1 MEELVPPYGTSI
13 LYSACFLQG
22 RTISLVETLAS
33 CNVIARKP
41 GTYVH
46 KALVEAIQSAGQKAA
61 IPVESKAETGDTIFS
76 GRTSIANRLCFCFW

>member
-1 MEELVPPYGTSI
+1 ML
-13 LYSACFLQG
+13 LQE
-22 RTISLVETLAS
+22 SQ
-33 CNVIARKP
+33 

-46 KALVEAIQSAGQKAA
+46 KALAEAIQSAGQKAA